1 MIDYVA
7 IGRRVKK
14 YRTQAKMTQSDLAE
28 HLSVSVGYV
37 SQIERGNTEVSLKR
51 LADIANITNTKL
63 AYLVAEPAINPNSP
77 KGNLEELTEFWSEKQ
92 INVLLNIINNLNEYF
107 ES

>member
-37 SQIERGNTEVSLKR
+37 SQIERGNAEVSLKR
-51 LADIANITNTKL
+51 LADIANIININL
-63 AYLVAEPAINPNSP
+63 EYLVADPSINPNLSDNNIQEIT
-77 KGNLEELTEFWSEKQ
+77 KYWTAEQTTTLIKIIKELDKCFRS
-92 INVLLNIINNLNEYF
+92 
-107 ES
+107 